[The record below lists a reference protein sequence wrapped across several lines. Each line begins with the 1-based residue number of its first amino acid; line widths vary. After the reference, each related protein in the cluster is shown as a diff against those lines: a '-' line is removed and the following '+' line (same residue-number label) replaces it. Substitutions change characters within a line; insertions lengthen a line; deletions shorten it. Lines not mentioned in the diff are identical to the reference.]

1 MTDDTTNSIS
11 VFYDGQDIQ
20 YKLVSI
26 SSPEGVKEGL
36 FLTYRGPINRHICRE
51 KTYISDISQ
60 TTGKYLR
67 LRTRYLGF
75 RL

>member
-11 VFYDGQDIQ
+11 VFYDGQDFQ

-36 FLTYRGPINRHICRE
+36 FF
-51 KTYISDISQ
+51 DV
-60 TTGKYLR
+60 
-67 LRTRYLGF
+67 
-75 RL
+75 

>member
-11 VFYDGQDIQ
+11 VFYDGQDFQ

-36 FLTYRGPINRHICRE
+36 FLTYRGPINRHI
-51 KTYISDISQ
+51 SDNW
-60 TTGKYLR
+60 
-67 LRTRYLGF
+67 
-75 RL
+75 